1 MKRKTLLFSI
11 LFSSVVFSQ
20 TVDERKKIMEYYKSL
35 GEVTSFD
42 RVNRTNEFLTTVER
56 AKKIG
61 VPLTLTDYDGVEGQL
76 VRFDGDIPIYYRTY
90 NAGSAVTTRANM
102 LHPTAGNGYS
112 LTGLGMLVGVWD
124 QNHPRLSHL
133 DFRKASGESKLLA
146 VDGPTAPSAHS
157 THVTGTVLSTGVSS
171 SNFSGRGIA
180 YEADGWIFDWTN
192 DITEMDMYAGFGL
205 LISNHSYGL
214 IASQLPQWYFGAY
227 VTDSRDVDNVCFNKP
242 KYLPVYAAGNDRG
255 SASSLNPTKNGNDL
269 LTGDK
274 TSKNSLVIG
283 AVNEVANYVD
293 KTSVVMSGFS
303 SFGPTDDFRI
313 KPDLV
318 AKGVDV
324 FSTISNSDTSYGS
337 LDGTSMA
344 APSVTASLALVQQY
358 YGSPFLN
365 AATLKGL
372 ALHTADEA
380 GDATGP
386 DQKFGWGLLNTFKMV
401 KALDDNGELSIV
413 EEKTLNSGQTYTINV
428 LALGTEPLKA
438 SISWTD
444 RPGTEIIN
452 STDNSS
458 PRLVNDLDLRIV
470 QNSTQNLPWA
480 LSKNWQNLVAQKA
493 DNNVD
498 PFERVD
504 IDNPSG
510 VYQIVVSHKG
520 TLVGGSQNYSLVI
533 TGVDAD
539 AVLSIDET
547 QDNGQ
552 TNLLWVN
559 KNTLNFN
566 LASEF
571 DNGQLEIFDVQ
582 GALVFKSVLDNNQG
596 GFDLSHLSKGF
607 YFVKINSNSG
617 LSFTQKI
624 IF

>member
-1 MKRKTLLFSI
+1 
-11 LFSSVVFSQ
+11 
-20 TVDERKKIMEYYKSL
+20 
-35 GEVTSFD
+35 
-42 RVNRTNEFLTTVER
+42 
-56 AKKIG
+56 
-61 VPLTLTDYDGVEGQL
+61 
-76 VRFDGDIPIYYRTY
+76 
-90 NAGSAVTTRANM
+90 
-102 LHPTAGNGYS
+102 
-112 LTGLGMLVGVWD
+112 
-124 QNHPRLSHL
+124 
-133 DFRKASGESKLLA
+133 
-146 VDGPTAPSAHS
+146 
-157 THVTGTVLSTGVSS
+157 
-171 SNFSGRGIA
+171 
-180 YEADGWIFDWTN
+180 
-192 DITEMDMYAGFGL
+192 
-205 LISNHSYGL
+205 
-214 IASQLPQWYFGAY
+214 
-227 VTDSRDVDNVCFNKP
+227 
-242 KYLPVYAAGNDRG
+242 
-255 SASSLNPTKNGNDL
+255 
-269 LTGDK
+269 
-274 TSKNSLVIG
+274 
-283 AVNEVANYVD
+283 
-293 KTSVVMSGFS
+293 
-303 SFGPTDDFRI
+303 
-313 KPDLV
+313 
-318 AKGVDV
+318 
-324 FSTISNSDTSYGS
+324 
-337 LDGTSMA
+337 
-344 APSVTASLALVQQY
+344 
-358 YGSPFLN
+358 
-365 AATLKGL
+365 
-372 ALHTADEA
+372 
-380 GDATGP
+380 
-386 DQKFGWGLLNTFKMV
+386 MV

-444 RPGTEIIN
+444 RPGTVINN

-504 IDNPSG
+504 IDSPSG